1 MESNLWLN
9 FNEKLLDESFNKN
22 DFIIKT
28 LQQINKDLLQVTDLQ
43 ILPNEIE
50 ESHFKENLSSQLEN
64 ILKKLDQTMPAQISQ
79 LLYLIDI
86 PEQIISIIQQ
96 ESGTYYNN
104 LANIII
110 RREAYK
116 VYLRS
121 KF

>member
-9 FNEKLLDESFNKN
+9 FNEKLLAESFNKN

-50 ESHFKENLSSQLEN
+50 ETHFKENLSSQLEN